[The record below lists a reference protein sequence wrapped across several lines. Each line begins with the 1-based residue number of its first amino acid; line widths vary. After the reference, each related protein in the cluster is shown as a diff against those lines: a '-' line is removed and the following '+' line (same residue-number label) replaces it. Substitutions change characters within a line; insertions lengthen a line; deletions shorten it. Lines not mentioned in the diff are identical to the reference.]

1 LEKRGEVGQYIQLEI
16 KSTMRNKNVRKAFIY
31 AVSIVFILSILISLT
46 DVYDTKY
53 MTNFWCLYNFV
64 IFGAMLLVKVMCNE
78 GNYIDCLMVRRE
90 NILKLLHAK
99 YFFYC
104 AILLLPFVLMLPTV
118 FAGKWS
124 IFMLISYA
132 FFTAGFQ
139 YFVLF
144 QMAVYNKQT
153 TPLNTKFISKSGIEN
168 NYFQIAAEMVAFIL
182 PMILVSVLQTTLGDN
197 ASYAVMFVIGLVFIL
212 TYRIW
217 LRNIYHRMMKKK
229 YELLDGFRSS
239 R

>member
-1 LEKRGEVGQYIQLEI
+1 
-16 KSTMRNKNVRKAFIY
+16 
-31 AVSIVFILSILISLT
+31 
-46 DVYDTKY
+46 
-53 MTNFWCLYNFV
+53 
-64 IFGAMLLVKVMCNE
+64 
-78 GNYIDCLMVRRE
+78 MVRRE

-99 YFFYC
+99 YIFYSI
-104 AILLLPFVLMLPTV
+104 ILLLPFVLMLPTV

-153 TPLNTKFISKSGIEN
+153 VPLNTKFISKSGMEN
-168 NYFQIAAEMVAFIL
+168 NYVQIVAEMVAFIL
-182 PMILVSVLQTTLGDN
+182 PMVLVSVLQTLFNDMI
-197 ASYAVMFVIGLVFIL
+197 SYIVMFIIGLIFIL
-212 TYRIW
+212 TYPIW

-229 YELLDGFRSS
+229 YVLMEGFRSS